1 MKRIRIGIAA
11 LALGLCLQVPGGVF
25 FPDMRVHA
33 AAEKKSGLVKEK
45 KKYFYYKKGKK
56 VKNKWAN
63 VKSKGKT
70 QKYYFGKNGAAYTG
84 VKKVKGKTYYFN
96 KKGQMQK
103 DCWYKKAY
111 YFGSNG
117 IACTGIH
124 LIEGKLY
131 AFGKDGKQNAA
142 QTKSLQ
148 PYSVQGADAAALK
161 ALLGEP
167 SSAEYM
173 PSCMTWEGQAGDD
186 GILVYKNF
194 TVFTFRYGDKE
205 IIWQIL
211 KV

>member
-1 MKRIRIGIAA
+1 MKRMRIGIAA
-11 LALGLCLQVPGGVF
+11 LVLGICLQAFGGTFLPAMQV
-25 FPDMRVHA
+25 RA

-56 VKNKWAN
+56 VKNKWVN
-63 VKSKGKT
+63 VKSKGKK

-103 DCWYKKAY
+103 ERWYKKAY
-111 YFGSNG
+111 YFGSDG
-117 IACTGIH
+117 TACTGIH
-124 LIEGKLY
+124 LIKEKLY
-131 AFGKDGKQNAA
+131 AFGDDGKQNTA

-148 PYSVQGADAAALK
+148 QYAVQGADAAELR

-173 PSCMTWEGQAGDD
+173 PSCMTWEGQTGDD
-186 GILVYKNF
+186 GILAYKNF

-205 IIWQIL
+205 IVWQIL